1 MLRPAGVAICAA
13 LLVGVA
19 GCADLR
25 AINSAREE
33 RREFPLASVDAELT
47 IDVHGGD
54 LRIVAGTGS
63 GDVVRVHR
71 SLTGKATL
79 PGNADWAMSD
89 GTLRLGITCSGFVPD
104 CGGRHIVEL
113 PAGTPVRV
121 ISEAGAVRAVGVT
134 GKLTVDAQDGWVRVE
149 DPSGPLRLRAA
160 LTVEVTRARSAD
172 VTAASEERDV
182 RLNFA
187 AAPRRVE
194 ARSVSG
200 TVEIGLPPGPETY
213 RIKTV
218 AGTGTASSTV
228 RSDRTVLA
236 ATEYGRVRVRTAG

>member
-134 GKLTVDAQDGWVRVE
+134 GKLTV
-149 DPSGPLRLRAA
+149 
-160 LTVEVTRARSAD
+160 EVTRARSAD

-228 RSDRTVLA
+228 RSDPASDRTVLA